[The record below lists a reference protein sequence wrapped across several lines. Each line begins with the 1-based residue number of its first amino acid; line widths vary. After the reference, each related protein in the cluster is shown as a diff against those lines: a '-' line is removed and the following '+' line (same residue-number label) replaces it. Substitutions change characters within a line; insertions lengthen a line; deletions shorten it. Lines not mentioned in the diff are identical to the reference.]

1 MNAKTRMVLI
11 VSFIVEILLL
21 MLFSSILI
29 TGALS
34 DSGITETE
42 KVIGNSWVWIPVVLT
57 LGLIILIGW
66 TAFSRNV
73 DK

>member
-34 DSGITETE
+34 DAGMTETE
-42 KVIGNSWVWIPVVLT
+42 KVIGNSWLWIPVVLT

-66 TAFSRNV
+66 TAFSRNA